1 MPHDLSPSSSQP
13 EQFATG
19 ETGFA
24 PDEPAPGA
32 GSLVDVP
39 VVERG
44 LTGRLRR
51 VTSSARF
58 IPEVD
63 GLRFIA
69 IFSVLL
75 FHLNGQLLVK
85 SDAVSAVAAQN
96 SLLARLF
103 ATGHIGVQLFFVVS
117 GFILSMPF
125 ATHYLRAG
133 KPISLRAYYLRR
145 LTRLEPP
152 YLLSLLLFFGLI
164 VVSKGISATELF
176 PRLAASAFY
185 LHNLIYGEGSA
196 VNFVAW
202 SLEVEVQFYVLAPL
216 IALLFKVR
224 PAIFRR
230 SILLVSIMVFV
241 VAQHFLESLDPRIP
255 ISLLGQ
261 AQFFLV
267 GFLLSDFYLT
277 DWTTPT
283 QNSKS
288 WIWDAVAFVGWPCFF
303 LGLLY
308 SDLFKWVLPLAIFIL
323 YAAIFRGYRSRQI
336 LSTPALTVVGGMCY
350 SIYLLH
356 FQVIAAVWKLSSKL
370 KLGNEFLPNFLLQ
383 FVLVTPFVLL
393 VSAVFYLLIE
403 KPCMHRDWPTRLSAR
418 LKRRPIDLPEG

>member
-1 MPHDLSPSSSQP
+1 MRNDSTPDLP
-13 EQFATG
+13 EPEPFATG

-32 GSLVDVP
+32 GSLVAMP
-39 VVERG
+39 ITERG

-63 GLRFIA
+63 GLRFVA
-69 IFSVLL
+69 ILSVLL

-85 SDAVSAVAAQN
+85 SDAVSPAAHGN
-96 SLLARLF
+96 LLARVF
-103 ATGHIGVQLFFVVS
+103 DTGHIGVQLFFAVS

-133 KPISLRAYYLRR
+133 KPVSLRAYYLRR

-152 YLLSLLLFFGLI
+152 YLVSLLLFFGLL
-164 VVSKGISATELF
+164 VATKGASPADLF
-176 PRLAASAFY
+176 PHLAASAVY
-185 LHNLIYGEGSA
+185 GHNLIYGEIST

-202 SLEVEVQFYVLAPL
+202 SLEVEVQFYLLAPL
-216 IALLFKVR
+216 LALLFRVR
-224 PAIFRR
+224 SPVLRR
-230 SILLVSIMVFV
+230 SILLALIAGFV
-241 VAQHFLESLDPRIP
+241 VAQHFIGDSDPRIP

-277 DWTTPT
+277 DWALPTPHAKT
-283 QNSKS
+283 
-288 WIWDAVAFVGWPCFF
+288 WVWDAVALVGWPCFF
-303 LGLLY
+303 LALLWPAF
-308 SDLFKWVLPLAIFIL
+308 SRWALPFAIFVL
-323 YAAIFRGYRSRQI
+323 YAAVFRGNWARRAFSV
-336 LSTPALTVVGGMCY
+336 PALTVIGGMCY

-356 FQVIAAVWKLSSKL
+356 FQIIAALWRVTGKFKV
-370 KLGNEFLPNFLLQ
+370 GDAFLPNFALQ
-383 FVLVTPFVLL
+383 FVLVMPFVFLF
-393 VSAVFYLLIE
+393 SALFYLLIE
-403 KPCMHRDWPTRLSAR
+403 KPCMHRDWPTKLGAR
-418 LKRRPIDLPEG
+418 LQRRRA